1 MTYVKAV
8 SLSYFLD
15 VSEDWKNLVGDD
27 WEKQFLEDVEK
38 FADLYY
44 PDLEVNT
51 IIVIYKIACYIKLQR
66 DNTPKRSVFS
76 CGN

>member
-66 DNTPKRSVFS
+66 DNIPKRS
-76 CGN
+76 

>member
-15 VSEDWKNLVGDD
+15 VSEDWKNLVGDE

-44 PDLEVNT
+44 PDLEVN
-51 IIVIYKIACYIKLQR
+51 ISILIYKLVILNYEEIIY
-66 DNTPKRSVFS
+66 
-76 CGN
+76 

>member
-15 VSEDWKNLVGDD
+15 VSEDWKNLVGDE

-44 PDLEVNT
+44 PDLEVN
-51 IIVIYKIACYIKLQR
+51 IPILIYKLVILNYEEIIY
-66 DNTPKRSVFS
+66 
-76 CGN
+76 